1 MTASTGAT
9 VDVVVIGAGF
19 AGLTVATQLLAAGRS
34 VVVLEARDRVGGRTE
49 STIDDTGRLVDSG
62 GQFLNDDMPH
72 VLALAASRGR
82 TLVAGDH
89 ELASLAF
96 RGGGEP
102 TDDPRAF
109 AELLAAADGPAE
121 RLEGI
126 DPASLNDR
134 TLGDWLRSRLDGDA
148 LAAAHGGFAGA
159 FCLSPDLLLAAHVA
173 EMGERT
179 PMTRDELQYVIAE
192 TLHGLAVELGEE
204 LGDRLHLGT
213 RVHTVHRH
221 ASGSTVVADGVTI
234 DASHVVVAV
243 PPVAIGSIVF
253 DPPLPDDVRS
263 AAAAFRPGSVI
274 KFLVSYPAA
283 FWHDP
288 TGSLGSVRE
297 WLTPAGL
304 YTRDA
309 TAHADH
315 PSIVA
320 FLGGPSADEW
330 GAWSPERRRA
340 SLLEHLVEGYGAEAE
355 RPVAFLERVWA
366 PDDLGAGG
374 YCNLLVDPAHLDAVD
389 VLRRGPGDDP
399 RITFACTEL
408 APSFPGY
415 VEGAITAGLAAA
427 ERVLARAASSSTPD
441 DIRDA
446 AAEHRSVPY

>member
-1 MTASTGAT
+1 MNGAGDGR
-9 VDVVVIGAGF
+9 VHVVVIGAGF
-19 AGLTVATQLLAAGRS
+19 AGLTAATQLVAAGRS

-49 STIDDTGRLVDSG
+49 STVDDTGRLVDSG
-62 GQFLNDDMPH
+62 GQFINDDMPH

-96 RGGGEP
+96 RGGGEI

-126 DPASLNDR
+126 DPAALGGR

-192 TLHGLAVELGEE
+192 TLHGLAVELGAE
-204 LGDRLHLGT
+204 LGDGLHLGT
-213 RVHTVHRH
+213 RVRAVHRH
-221 ASGSTVVADGVTI
+221 ASGSTVVAEGITI

-243 PPVAIGSIVF
+243 PPVAIGAIAF

-263 AAAAFRPGSVI
+263 AAGAFRPGSVI
-274 KFLVSYPAA
+274 KFLVSYPTA

-309 TAHADH
+309 TAQADR

-330 GAWSPERRRA
+330 GTWTPERRRTT
-340 SLLEHLVEGYGAEAE
+340 LLEHLVEGYGPEAA
-355 RPVAFLERVWA
+355 RPVSLLERVWA

-389 VLRRGPGDDP
+389 VLRSGPGDDQ

-427 ERVLARAASSSTPD
+427 ERVLAAAASTGPAGSTTPASSP
-441 DIRDA
+441 
-446 AAEHRSVPY
+446 H

>member
-1 MTASTGAT
+1 M
-9 VDVVVIGAGF
+9 VGAGF
-19 AGLTVATQLLAAGRS
+19 AGLIAATELIGAGRS

-49 STIDDTGRLVDSG
+49 STVDDTGRLVDSG
-62 GQFLNDDMPH
+62 GQFINDDMPH

-96 RGGGEP
+96 RGGGEI

-109 AELLAAADGPAE
+109 ADLLAAADGAAE
-121 RLEGI
+121 RLEGV
-126 DPASLNDR
+126 DPASLGDR
-134 TLGDWLRSRLDGDA
+134 SLGDWLRSRLDGDA

-192 TLHGLAVELGEE
+192 TLHGLAVELGDE
-204 LGDRLHLGT
+204 LGERLHLGT
-213 RVHTVHRH
+213 RVRSVHRH
-221 ASGSTVVADGVTI
+221 AKGSTVVAEGLTI

-243 PPVAIGSIVF
+243 PPVAIGSIAF

-263 AAAAFRPGSVI
+263 AAEAFRPGSVI
-274 KFLVSYPAA
+274 KFLVSYPSA
-283 FWHDP
+283 FWRDP
-288 TGSLGSVRE
+288 AGTLGSVRE

-330 GAWSPERRRA
+330 GAWTPERRRA
-340 SLLEHLVEGYGAEAE
+340 SLLEHLVEGYGPEAT

-399 RITFACTEL
+399 RISFACTEL

-427 ERVLARAASSSTPD
+427 ERVLAPAASTGPAASTTPASPPPPAPAP
-441 DIRDA
+441 R
-446 AAEHRSVPY
+446 

>member
-1 MTASTGAT
+1 MSASSPVRS

-19 AGLTVATQLLAAGRS
+19 AGLTAATELIAAGHS

-49 STIDDTGRLVDSG
+49 STVDDSGRLVDSG
-62 GQFLNDDMPH
+62 GQFVNDDMPH

-102 TDDPRAF
+102 TDDPQAF
-109 AELLAAADGPAE
+109 ATLLAAADGPAE

-126 DPASLNDR
+126 DPA
-134 TLGDWLRSRLDGDA
+134 TLGGQTLGAWLRSRLDGDA
-148 LAAAHGGFAGA
+148 LAAAHGGLAGA
-159 FCLSPDLLLAAHVA
+159 FCLSPELLLAAHVA
-173 EMGERT
+173 EMGRRT

-192 TLHGLAVELGEE
+192 TLHGLAVELGDE
-204 LGDRLHLGT
+204 LGDRLHLST
-213 RVHTVHRH
+213 RVHRVHRH
-221 ASGSTVVADGVTI
+221 ATGATVVADGVTI
-234 DASHVVVAV
+234 EAAHVVVAV
-243 PPVAIGSIVF
+243 PPAAIGSIAF

-274 KFLVSYPAA
+274 KFLVSYPTA

-288 TGSLGSVRE
+288 AGVLGSVRE

-309 TAHADH
+309 TTHADH

-330 GAWSPERRRA
+330 GTWTPERRRA
-340 SLLEHLVEGYGAEAE
+340 ELLEHLVEGYGPDAEQ
-355 RPVAFLERVWA
+355 PVSFLERIWL

-374 YCNLLVDPAHLDAVD
+374 YCNLLVDAAHLDAVD
-389 VLRRGPGDDP
+389 VLRSGPADDR
-399 RITFACTEL
+399 RIVFACTEL
-408 APSFPGY
+408 ASSFPGY
-415 VEGAITAGLAAA
+415 VEGAITAGRAAA
-427 ERVLARAASSSTPD
+427 ERVLASAGSTTPS
-441 DIRDA
+441 RPQPPA
-446 AAEHRSVPY
+446 PTPR